1 LPRAIKYKSLHL
13 YRDRRTERFVISNI
27 TPLLIMYV
35 AKIKSF
41 LECLLYDEYFIF
53 LVDAVGEVSA
63 VVVAKNF
70 R

>member
-1 LPRAIKYKSLHL
+1 
-13 YRDRRTERFVISNI
+13 
-27 TPLLIMYV
+27 MYV